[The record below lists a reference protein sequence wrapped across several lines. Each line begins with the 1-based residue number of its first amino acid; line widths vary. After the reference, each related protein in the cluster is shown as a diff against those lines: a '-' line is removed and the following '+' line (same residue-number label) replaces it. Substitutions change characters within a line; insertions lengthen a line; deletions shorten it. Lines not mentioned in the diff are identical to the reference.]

1 MRLRDFLGF
10 WLFLENFEVMK
21 LALHGRGVPYFIG
34 KDGEVTWN
42 VR

>member
-1 MRLRDFLGF
+1 MYVLGF

-21 LALHGRGVPYFIG
+21 LALHGRGGVPYFIG